1 MVWLW
6 GLVFWWFKMDICH
19 WELKCC
25 ETLNSNIHH
34 NPLSIIREI
43 FENISNKGVRF
54 MQRNIQNWWFFCQYW
69 NYLIIFG
76 DMSYSSILA
85 HAAERYFEVGQL
97 AKKEL
102 NKTEDRIDQ
111 QFIFMAECIDF
122 IKLNKVLFLFYRE
135 YLKYFVFHR
144 SLYSIPNNIPHPQGT
159 LKF

>member
-1 MVWLW
+1 MVLLW

-85 HAAERYFEVGQL
+85 HAAEVAQL

-102 NKTEDRIDQ
+102 NKTKDK
-111 QFIFMAECIDF
+111 FINR
-122 IKLNKVLFLFYRE
+122 LYLWPNVLTLSNWINFYF
-135 YLKYFVFHR
+135 YFTVC
-144 SLYSIPNNIPHPQGT
+144 T
-159 LKF
+159 